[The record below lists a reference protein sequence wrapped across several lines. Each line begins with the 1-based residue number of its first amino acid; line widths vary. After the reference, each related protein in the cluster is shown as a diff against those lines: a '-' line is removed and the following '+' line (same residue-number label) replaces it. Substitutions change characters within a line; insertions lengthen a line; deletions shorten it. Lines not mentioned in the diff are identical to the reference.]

1 MTFEKLDHTE
11 SFLNF
16 FKVNFPN
23 EQVPPC
29 PKQPSDLNMTVR
41 MALSSWDQGKL
52 YQNLFSNSGAPSAPL
67 PADTAVRL
75 TNNALEAQDASA
87 LRNANLEHFAQQCE
101 ALGEQQRDDRFIS
114 QAEIGRREFVEAQ
127 KRVAIWNDASFGER
141 LGMSPPSD
149 KAVAQA
155 RQQWGISGD

>member
-52 YQNLFSNSGAPSAPL
+52 YQNLFSNSGAPSAPK
-67 PADTAVRL
+67 ADYRV
-75 TNNALEAQDASA
+75 SA
-87 LRNANLEHFAQQCE
+87 
-101 ALGEQQRDDRFIS
+101 ALGLQPHQLI
-114 QAEIGRREFVEAQ
+114 
-127 KRVAIWNDASFGER
+127 
-141 LGMSPPSD
+141 
-149 KAVAQA
+149 
-155 RQQWGISGD
+155 